1 MSAYRKATIMKTT
14 LTSVM
19 TFVGAAIV
27 GCGAAIAIASTAAI
41 THEAPMLRPASI
53 RSVPQ
58 EVIRLEPVVVTIS
71 RSSFE
76 ALRKEMQDETQLARN
91 KDRKAGRG

>member
-1 MSAYRKATIMKTT
+1 MKTT

-19 TFVGAAIV
+19 SFVAAAAV

-41 THEAPMLRPASI
+41 THDSSMLRPAPVH
-53 RSVPQ
+53 SVPQ

-71 RSSFE
+71 KGSFE
-76 ALRKEMQDETQLARN
+76 ALRKEMQGDTQVARGN
-91 KDRKAGRG
+91 DGKKANRV